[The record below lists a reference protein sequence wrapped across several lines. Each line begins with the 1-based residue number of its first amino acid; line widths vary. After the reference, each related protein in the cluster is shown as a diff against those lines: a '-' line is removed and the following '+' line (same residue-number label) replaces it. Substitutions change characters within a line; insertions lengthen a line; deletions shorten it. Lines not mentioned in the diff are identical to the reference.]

1 MKDKIHPYNY
11 SEKKNT
17 FQYLLDYGVP
27 LVLFWLYFQFYNFG
41 KITPSEIIKTAGL
54 LAINL
59 LSITLVIGPACRL
72 FPALE
77 PLKSYR
83 KSWGVASFLAA
94 LAHTVLVFV
103 YIFNFNFLKFID
115 TSNPKFLGF
124 LFGLMAFFILL
135 AVTLTSF
142 KKILSSL
149 DPKVWKM
156 IQTTSY
162 LALILA
168 LAHFYLV
175 ESKDGVLVI
184 KRLLGQITFAF
195 AILAVFL
202 RLLVIILPI
211 KPK

>member
-1 MKDKIHPYNY
+1 MQISKNVNY
-11 SEKKNT
+11 
-17 FQYLLDYGVP
+17 FLDYGVP
-27 LVLFWLYFQFYNFG
+27 IFLFWAYFQFYNFG
-41 KITPSEIIKTAGL
+41 KITPSEMIKTTGL
-54 LAINL
+54 SAISL
-59 LSITLVIGPACRL
+59 LSITLAIGPACRF
-72 FPALE
+72 FPSLE
-77 PLKSYR
+77 PLKAHR
-83 KSWGVASFLAA
+83 KIWGIASFLAA
-94 LAHTVLVFV
+94 LAHTVLIFV
-103 YIFNFNFLKFID
+103 YFFNFNFLKFID
-115 TSNPKFLGF
+115 TSNQKFFGF
-124 LFGLMAFFILL
+124 LFGLVAFFILL

-142 KKILSSL
+142 KKISNSL

-195 AILAVFL
+195 AILVVFL